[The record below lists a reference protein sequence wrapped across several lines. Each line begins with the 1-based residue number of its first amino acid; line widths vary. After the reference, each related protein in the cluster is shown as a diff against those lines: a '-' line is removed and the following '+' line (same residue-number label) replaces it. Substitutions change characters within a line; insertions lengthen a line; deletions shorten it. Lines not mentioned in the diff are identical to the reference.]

1 MQSTSDLRLSRTTFA
16 NGERYPILL
25 NSVGCPEWY
34 PTLFA
39 TVRYRNTSK
48 AFNTAY
54 AALSAIR
61 QVCRWARSQDIDLAD
76 RFRKRQVLLTRE
88 IESLA
93 DFLTCRHVE
102 VLAEGR
108 VVAMRRGKLEGAR
121 MAAPKEAAMVSPG
134 FAYSRLSYAAEYL
147 QWFAFRVLED
157 AANEVDKPTSERI
170 AQMAG
175 NLRARR
181 PAAGRKTRLK
191 AKKAQSAEE
200 RNALMALSQPDSSD
214 NPFSTATARRNLLIV
229 MLLDEL
235 GIRVGELLAIKVTD
249 IDLQAQE
256 MVIPRRHNDPEDP
269 RPIQPVAK
277 TIDRRLALSD
287 ELTLIISSYILKE
300 RRTYPAARRHPFL
313 LVSSRGSR
321 AGKAGHPLSRQ
332 AVWKLIFTLS
342 GEMPDGSRR
351 VHPHLLRH
359 NAVSRLYGH
368 LSAQGAS
375 EPLMEQLL
383 SWKFGWEEGS
393 GTARTYIESEVER
406 QAIKAQRDLQKKWRN
421 SQRV

>member
-1 MQSTSDLRLSRTTFA
+1 MQGTSDWRLSRTTFA

-25 NSVGCPEWY
+25 NSVGCPEWH

-39 TVRYRNTSK
+39 TVRYRNASK

-61 QVCRWARSQDIDLAD
+61 QMYRWARSQEIDLAD
-76 RFRKRQVLLTRE
+76 RFRKRQVLLTHE

-93 DFLTCRHVE
+93 DFLTRRHVA
-102 VLAEGR
+102 VVPKCQ
-108 VVAMRRGKLEGAR
+108 VVAMRRGKLESAR
-121 MAAPKEAAMVSPG
+121 MVAPRAAATVSPG

-147 QWFAFRVLED
+147 QWFATRLLED
-157 AANEVDKPTSERI
+157 AASEVDKPTSERI

-175 NLRARR
+175 SLRARR
-181 PAAGRKTRLK
+181 PVAGRKNRLR

-200 RNALMALSQPDSSD
+200 NDALMALAQTDSSD
-214 NPFSTATARRNLLIV
+214 NPFSTATSRRNLLIV
-229 MLLDEL
+229 MMLDEL
-235 GIRVGELLAIKVTD
+235 GIRVGELLTIKVTD

-256 MVIPRRHNDPEDP
+256 VVIPRRHNDPEDP

-277 TIDRRLALSD
+277 TLDRRLALSD

-313 LVSSRGSR
+313 LVSTRASR
-321 AGKAGHPLSRQ
+321 AGKAGDPLSQQ
-332 AVWKLIFTLS
+332 AVWKMISKLS
-342 GEMPDGSRR
+342 DEMPDGSKR

-359 NAVSRLYGH
+359 NAVSRMYGH
-368 LSAQGAS
+368 LLAQGAS
-375 EPLMEQLL
+375 ESHMEQLL
-383 SWKFGWEEGS
+383 SWKFGWEEDS

-421 SQRV
+421 PHGE